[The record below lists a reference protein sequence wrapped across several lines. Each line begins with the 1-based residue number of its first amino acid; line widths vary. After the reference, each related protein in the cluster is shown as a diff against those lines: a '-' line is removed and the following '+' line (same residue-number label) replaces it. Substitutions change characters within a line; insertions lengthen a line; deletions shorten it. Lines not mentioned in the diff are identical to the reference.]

1 DHPYELHNSVTAAL
15 RNWMTSPC
23 TSASRSTPSAVE
35 RTRTSSLSAARTRR
49 LANTIS
55 MVLASHTVQV
65 TIEAKARPINTAFT
79 TGSALRYMPHGL
91 RSRGRV
97 AVATTLSC
105 ASAGKGTTSHDSCLR
120 TGECTT
126 CGFAASH
133 QECRDCPSARW
144 I

>member
-1 DHPYELHNSVTAAL
+1 
-15 RNWMTSPC
+15 M
-23 TSASRSTPSAVE
+23 
-35 RTRTSSLSAARTRR
+35 SLFDAARTRR

-91 RSRGRV
+91 RSRGSV

-105 ASAGKGTTSHDSCLR
+105 ASAG
-120 TGECTT
+120 TG
-126 CGFAASH
+126 AASH
-133 QECRDCPSARW
+133 ATIAAPRSVAALTHPTGAGVGPFIHAFAKGPSPSASCAP
-144 I
+144 ILVISTQSA